1 MYAHIFI
8 RKMCFC
14 YACRSAGVFFE
25 LLGRAGF
32 LMDMYFLCVF
42 WNQGIASNE
51 AEANFFGT
59 LAI

>member
-1 MYAHIFI
+1 MQHFDFCIYILYI
-8 RKMCFC
+8 YVCF
-14 YACRSAGVFFE
+14 YE

-32 LMDMYFLCVF
+32 LMDMYFLCAF